1 MSSVTESNLG
11 LNYGWAYGESGWNT
25 GMDDNLVK
33 LGFTSRNQVKGI
45 LSAPPSAPSN
55 GDAYIV
61 GTSPTG
67 LFSGNFG
74 KVAIWDRTV
83 WLFLTPKNHEVVY
96 NAADGCDYKYDNG
109 WSLKQEDEL
118 SPYVK
123 VKDFTFSTGYTITDQ
138 KQCLLNLAD
147 DKYYQW
153 FGALPK
159 VIPAGS
165 IPATAGGIGP
175 LLWVDRSNLTL
186 RTDLPT
192 TFGADFIPSLTDVYF
207 AFDLDTTGT
216 TDETA
221 TIAALYAKYDVIKLP
236 AGTIKANIHLPNNG
250 GLIGSGAPYYASG
263 AWQNGGTLIIGN
275 VDFSSRRG
283 CFAFNFSVDNYASGG
298 NGLTGLT
305 PTTENHYI
313 KKVNTRA
320 NNHGHLWEQNGTSAS
335 GYSGGNILVE
345 DCNHWGGPNG
355 FVTKMKNVTF
365 IRCYAYDVT
374 AQAHVAVSDN
384 TNGANT
390 YSRATNCSF
399 IDCGGNNC
407 QNGLRVYSSDNYST
421 NNANNVQPTNNIKWI
436 RGIHTNVIGSI
447 VATGNTAE
455 SAAAGGYTNVLN
467 DDFVIEDG
475 IFYGAPTAAA
485 VNLRCANRPQ
495 ILGSPLFSSNTTN
508 ISFGNDLYAPYLSPS
523 IKFVD
528 GFDGDEARV
537 KTVATNSASINL
549 ISRPDIVI
557 FSNTVATTVT
567 TISGMTGIR
576 NYRVKF
582 KITDA
587 FTVCSFTGVKH
598 SGKGVTFDA
607 IFDGNSWYDLG
618 TSPIVSQSQYT
629 NGAGAVAAAVFDLSQ
644 RTFNNVWVANGVNIT
659 SVTLANNSNIYP
671 GQKLSLT
678 ITNSNAAPITITGW
692 DAAIK
697 WPTEIA
703 APTALA
709 AFSKLYVELHCFAEN
724 TFVATSKVTYV

>member
-1 MSSVTESNLG
+1 M
-11 LNYGWAYGESGWNT
+11 YNT
-25 GMDDNLVK
+25 GNPVPSTALEDMADNAQTFDALVTKTEGTTTDRLGRTRRVFQQILMDM
-33 LGFTSRNQVKGI
+33 GFQPLAGSFKTGATITARNQTLYDEVSHVFYSWG
-45 LSAPPSAPSN
+45 
-55 GDAYIV
+55 
-61 GTSPTG
+61 GT
-67 LFSGNFG
+67 
-74 KVAIWDRTV
+74 
-83 WLFLTPKNHEVVY
+83 
-96 NAADGCDYKYDNG
+96 
-109 WSLKQEDEL
+109 
-118 SPYVK
+118 
-123 VKDFTFSTGYTITDQ
+123 
-138 KQCLLNLAD
+138 
-147 DKYYQW
+147 
-153 FGALPK
+153 LPK
-159 VIPAGS
+159 VVAAGS
-165 IPATAGGIGP
+165 TPATAGGIGA
-175 LLWVDRSNLTL
+175 LLWVDR
-186 RTDLPT
+186 TDLMLRSELASST
-192 TFGADFIPSLTDVYF
+192 GADLIPTLSDVYF
-207 AFDLDTTGT
+207 AVDLDTTGA

-221 TIAALYAKYDVIKLP
+221 TIAALYAKYNVIKLP
-236 AGTIKANIHLPNNG
+236 AGIIKANIHLPNG
-250 GLIGSGAPYYASG
+250 GGIIGSGAPDYVSG
-263 AWQNGGTLIIGN
+263 AWQAFGTLIIGN

-298 NGLTGLT
+298 NGVTGLT

-335 GYSGGNILVE
+335 GASGGNILVE

-436 RGIHTNVIGSI
+436 RGIHTNVVGSI

-455 SAAAGGYTNVLN
+455 AAAAGGYTNVLN
-467 DDFVIEDG
+467 DDFIIEDG

-495 ILGSPLFSSNTTN
+495 ILGSPLFSSNATN
-508 ISFGNDLYAPYLSPS
+508 IAFGNDLYAPYLAPS

-537 KTVATNSASINL
+537 KTVANNSASINL

-557 FSNTVATTVT
+557 FANTLPTTVT
-567 TISGMTGIR
+567 SISGMTGVK

-582 KITDA
+582 KITDP
-587 FTVCSFTGVKH
+587 FTVCNFTGVKH

-607 IFDGNSWYDLG
+607 VYDGTSWYDLG

-629 NGAGAVAAAVFDLSQ
+629 NGDGMVAAAVFDLSQ
-644 RTFNNVWVANGVNIT
+644 RTFNNVWVANGVSIT
-659 SVTLANNSNIYP
+659 SITLTNNSNVYT
-671 GQKLSLT
+671 GQKISLT
-678 ITNSNAAPITITGW
+678 IKNSTASPITISGW
-692 DAAIK
+692 DSHIK

-709 AFSKLYVELHCFAEN
+709 ATLKLYVELYCFAEN
-724 TFVATSKVTYV
+724 NFVATSKVTYV